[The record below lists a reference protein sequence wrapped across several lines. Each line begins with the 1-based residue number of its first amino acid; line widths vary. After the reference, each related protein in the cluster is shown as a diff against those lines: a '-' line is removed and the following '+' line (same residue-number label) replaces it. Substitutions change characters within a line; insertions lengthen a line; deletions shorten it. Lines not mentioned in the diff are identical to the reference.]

1 MGYVAQAKKLSYIF
15 FTRLP
20 RVVELFAFISDSRDG
35 RWGVMI
41 EMRVEKLRQ
50 DPKSGQQVV
59 WLRSVEGSVMVPI
72 EIGHTEYLSICAE
85 MADERMPRP
94 LTHDL
99 LRTVLEHFDSEVEE
113 VQIVDLKKG
122 IFYAELVLAAQGE
135 QVRIDARPS
144 DSIALALKFGAPI
157 YMDGKI
163 IQQAGYKAH
172 VTDQGFEL
180 EELTPSVPKSLDAV
194 EEAAVEV
201 AEAVEDLVADL
212 EIENI
217 DLTEPDIDPNE
228 LLGILKDQ
236 MNKAVKE
243 ERYEDAGMIKDEI
256 ERIEATKI

>member
-1 MGYVAQAKKLSYIF
+1 
-15 FTRLP
+15 
-20 RVVELFAFISDSRDG
+20 
-35 RWGVMI
+35 MI
-41 EMRVEKLRQ
+41 EMRVENLHK
-50 DPKSGQQVV
+50 DPQSGQEVV

-72 EIGHTEYLSICAE
+72 EIGHTEYLSIWAE
-85 MADERMPRP
+85 IADERVPRP

-113 VQIVDLKKG
+113 VQIVDLKKS
-122 IFYAELVLAAQGE
+122 IFYAELVLTVQGE
-135 QVRIDARPS
+135 QVRFDARPS

-157 YMDGKI
+157 YMDEEI
-163 IQQAGYKAH
+163 IQKVGYRAH
-172 VTDQGFEL
+172 ATEQGFDL
-180 EELTPSVPKSLDAV
+180 EQLTPSASNSADVG

-201 AEAVEDLVADL
+201 AEAVDDLVGNM
-212 EIENI
+212 EIENV

-256 ERIEATKI
+256 ERIEATKT